1 MSSNKWKSGIFYG
14 GDRIRYNES
23 THGELNN
30 SRYYNRDTYH
40 SHYTDYTETYKKSN
54 QKQQCSHKDNEIKDK
69 YGEKILSAACR
80 SGNLE
85 LVKSLIEHGVNV
97 NSKDKFEE
105 PICKSG
111 NLELVKY
118 LIDHSANVNV
128 KDKWGE
134 NILHFAKENCNKE
147 IVDYLISNGAKE

>member
-1 MSSNKWKSGIFYG
+1 M
-14 GDRIRYNES
+14 
-23 THGELNN
+23 NN

-85 LVKSLIEHGVNV
+85 LVK
-97 NSKDKFEE
+97 
-105 PICKSG
+105 
-111 NLELVKY
+111 Y